1 MKTNGAS
8 RDSAMADII
17 FVHLKPTQV
26 RRPPPRA
33 GPKFNYILKYI
44 Y

>member
-1 MKTNGAS
+1 MKTNGES
-8 RDSAMADII
+8 RDSIIADII
-17 FVHLKPTQV
+17 AVHLKPTKLA
-26 RRPPPRA
+26 RPPPRA